1 MPKRGG
7 RGGGRGRQK
16 GALKRE
22 LVYKTDGETEYAQVT
37 RMLGNSRVETLCI
50 ADGRT
55 RQCKIRGSLRVWI
68 QAQDIVLISLR
79 DFQDT
84 KADVIWKY
92 TADEARKLKRSGALP
107 EATKLN
113 ETDSG
118 RTFIFIRLDRSLV
131 CALYNYRTFPDT
143 FSQPQALISISLN
156 TKVEKE
162 VMLRAAWPRM
172 HMKCRLQ
179 TQNRMRSWGGFL

>member
-22 LVYKTDGETEYAQVT
+22 LVFKTDGETEYAQVT
-37 RMLGNSRVETLCI
+37 KMLGNSRVETLCI

-79 DFQDT
+79 DFQDE

-107 EATKLN
+107 DGTKLN
-113 ETDSG
+113 ETDAG
-118 RTFIFIRLDRSLV
+118 RALVFIFVIPCSFQFRYFFF
-131 CALYNYRTFPDT
+131 ALLNHLHDTFP
-143 FSQPQALISISLN
+143 S
-156 TKVEKE
+156 
-162 VMLRAAWPRM
+162 RWR
-172 HMKCRLQ
+172 
-179 TQNRMRSWGGFL
+179 

>member
-22 LVYKTDGETEYAQVT
+22 LVFKTDGETEYAQVT
-37 RMLGNSRVETLCI
+37 KMLGNSRVETLCI
-50 ADGRT
+50 ADGRS

-68 QAQDIVLISLR
+68 QAGDIVLISLR

-107 EATKLN
+107 DGTKLN
-113 ETDSG
+113 ENDAG
-118 RTFIFIRLDRSLV
+118 RTFRLMFIIIHFVSECYLLTRFAAAGADID
-131 CALYNYRTFPDT
+131 F
-143 FSQPQALISISLN
+143 
-156 TKVEKE
+156 VENE
-162 VMLRAAWPRM
+162 GLEGSDDEGGLA
-172 HMKCRLQ
+172 
-179 TQNRMRSWGGFL
+179 QNAYDMPPSESESEEEDDLKDI

>member
-22 LVYKTDGETEYAQVT
+22 LVFKTDGETEYAQVT
-37 RMLGNSRVETLCI
+37 KMLGNSRVETLCI
-50 ADGRT
+50 ADGRS

-68 QAQDIVLISLR
+68 QAGDIVLISLR

-107 EATKLN
+107 DGTKLN
-113 ETDSG
+113 ENDAGGGSFVFVPCLLFELFSLG
-118 RTFIFIRLDRSLV
+118 AVVVYHCHQFVLKLTFCCSRG
-131 CALYNYRTFPDT
+131 C
-143 FSQPQALISISLN
+143 
-156 TKVEKE
+156 
-162 VMLRAAWPRM
+162 
-172 HMKCRLQ
+172 
-179 TQNRMRSWGGFL
+179 